1 MPNINKPSGEARR
14 KFASKRVP
22 LPRVAELPVSKNLG
36 KMRPGKPMSAATKA
50 KVAALRGR
58 INSLLPGLRG

>member
-14 KFASKRVP
+14 KFASKRVA
-22 LPRVAELPVSKNLG
+22 LPRVADLPIPKNLG

-50 KVAALRGR
+50 KAAALRAL
-58 INSLLPGLRG
+58 IKSLLPGLRG